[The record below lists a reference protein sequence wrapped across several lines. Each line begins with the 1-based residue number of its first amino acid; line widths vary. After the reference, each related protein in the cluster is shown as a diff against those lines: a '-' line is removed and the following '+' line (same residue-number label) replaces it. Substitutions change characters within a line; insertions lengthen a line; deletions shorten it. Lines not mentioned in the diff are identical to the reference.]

1 MRAGSNV
8 PDELA
13 RRILNCAPA
22 GCGVTRAEWNELLRV
37 RGIAPERDGPE
48 SPTPLTRAE
57 AAGLAYRLL
66 AR

>member
-22 GCGVTRAEWNELLRV
+22 GRGVTRGEWDELLRA
-37 RGIAPERDGPE
+37 RAMPAERDDAE
-48 SPTPLTRAE
+48 SAAALTRAE